1 MNDMTTPE
9 KSPWGWKAL
18 IIAIILS
25 FFFMLFFYLAM
36 TNEADY
42 MPSNKKMESHQTA
55 FKNSPVMSQEA
66 LDQAEKNKAA
76 SQNDQMQMSDEEM
89 KHMQDH
95 ENGTEHTH

>member
-1 MNDMTTPE
+1 
-9 KSPWGWKAL
+9 
-18 IIAIILS
+18 
-25 FFFMLFFYLAM
+25 
-36 TNEADY
+36 
-42 MPSNKKMESHQTA
+42 MESHQTA